1 MAAKK
6 HKIRLGVMFGGK
18 SGEHEVSLASAAAVI
33 GGLDPEEYEVIA
45 IGITKSGTIASAS
58 EVRTM
63 LPATLLQ
70 RVSPWVG
77 EEGGNTPD
85 LKSSLLG
92 HDGRGDR
99 RPDIIFP
106 VLHGPFGEDGTIQ
119 GLLEIAGIPYVG
131 CGVLASAVGMDK
143 DFMKRLFLHAGL
155 PVVPYFVESSRGLKQ
170 RLAQIRSAA
179 ESRFGYPVFSKPAN
193 LGSSVGVFKIHDAG
207 EFDQAVLASAR
218 FDRKVVVEKGID
230 ARELECAV
238 LGNEEPEASVVGE
251 IIPACEFYDY
261 TAKYRNPDSRAQIP
275 ADIAPETAREIR
287 DLSLRAFR
295 AIEGS
300 GLARVDFFLDRN
312 TGTVWLNEI
321 NTMPGFTSISMYPKL
336 WAACGAPFADLIR
349 RLIDLGFER
358 HRQREGLTA
367 VLPDGRDGG
376 GMAV

>member
-92 HDGRGDR
+92 HDGRRDR

-155 PVVPYFVESSRGLKQ
+155 PVVPYLVEASRGLKQ
-170 RLAQIRSAA
+170 RLSQIRSAA

-358 HRQREGLTA
+358 HRQREGFTA

>member
-143 DFMKRLFLHAGL
+143 DFMKRLFLHDGL
-155 PVVPYFVESSRGLKQ
+155 PVVPYLVESSRGLKQ
-170 RLAQIRSAA
+170 RLSQFRSAA

-261 TAKYRNPDSRAQIP
+261 TAKYRNPDSRVQIP

>member
-1 MAAKK
+1 
-6 HKIRLGVMFGGK
+6 
-18 SGEHEVSLASAAAVI
+18 
-33 GGLDPEEYEVIA
+33 
-45 IGITKSGTIASAS
+45 
-58 EVRTM
+58 M

-92 HDGRGDR
+92 HDGRRDR

-261 TAKYRNPDSRAQIP
+261 TAKYRNPDSRVQIP